1 MNNRRDGKMIKYNTQ
16 VKRVLSVEELSESF
30 INEFVELDRQY
41 YRDGKNIT
49 IDGFYIFISEE
60 GQKAKL
66 IRFEKLEYKKFLKK
80 GLSSV
85 HVTKSKRNVFLGVDF
100 SSTDGENRHNDL
112 ARDLVGFS
120 SSY

>member
-1 MNNRRDGKMIKYNTQ
+1 MKKYNTQ
-16 VKRVLSVEELSESF
+16 AKRELTLEEVSEAF
-30 INEFVELDRQY
+30 VNEFVELDRQY
-41 YRDGKNIT
+41 YKHGKCIT
-49 IDGFYIFISEE
+49 IDGFYIYISED

-66 IRFEKLEYKKFLKK
+66 IRFERLEYKKFLKK

-85 HVTKSKRNVFLGVDF
+85 HVTKKNRNVFLGVDF
-100 SSTDGENRHNDL
+100 TSTDGETKHEDL

>member
-1 MNNRRDGKMIKYNTQ
+1 MNNRRDGKMKKYNTQ
-16 VKRVLSVEELSESF
+16 VKRVLSMEELSESF
-30 INEFVELDRQY
+30 INEFVELERHY
-41 YRDGKNIT
+41 YKAGKDIT
-49 IDGFYIFISEE
+49 IDGFYIYISEE

-100 SSTDGENRHNDL
+100 SSTDGETKHEDL